1 MSITP
6 LSLHPPLPGSPSPG
20 PPSPLEIE
28 EVLLEIVLHLD
39 RQSLHSCVSVS
50 KIFYRASIRALWSS
64 VRWKN
69 LASNSN
75 DSFLSQFERYGHY
88 AVELQDNFN
97 ANLDMIARVCTNLR
111 ELRLTWT
118 LVRDEKLA
126 CILRSSPKISRLFL
140 FNCSP
145 LTTLALSHIGN
156 LAGLKRLELKNYNHV
171 DEPSIVA
178 LLRSCPML
186 EHLVL
191 EDVRLNGI
199 LLDSLGETPLNIKIL
214 ALTRSAPS
222 GNLVRNL
229 LRNSRNIKEFS
240 LARNGHSAVSV
251 DELLMIQDSYRHLS
265 NLNLESCKGF
275 DNEALRVLFQTCSSL
290 VRVNVS
296 GTKIEDSSLDAL
308 AANCP
313 ELKTLNLAWCA
324 HITDGG
330 LLRLLQTC
338 SGLTFLDI
346 STMDKVSAA
355 IFYPG
360 NSWAC
365 SRLETLISIGID
377 MARPRGSIQRNHAMM
392 FNQLSRL
399 ETLRDLAIGGTNLV
413 LELEAG
419 LSKLGQLSQL
429 VSFRLSL
436 VQGVLGEDEI
446 RWLIEA
452 WPKLKRVKFE
462 AGSLPSPWL
471 RYFRRR
477 RPHLVF
483 G

>member
-6 LSLHPPLPGSPSPG
+6 PSTQPPLPGPTLPG

-39 RQSLHSCVSVS
+39 RQSLHSCLSVS
-50 KIFYRASIRALWSS
+50 KIFYRASIRALWST

-69 LASNSN
+69 LASNSSN
-75 DSFLSQFERYGHY
+75 SFLSQFVRYGHY
-88 AVELQDNFN
+88 TVELQDNFN
-97 ANLDMIARVCTNLR
+97 ADLDMIAQVCTNLR

-118 LVRDEKLA
+118 LVWDEKLE

-140 FNCSP
+140 FSCSP

-178 LLRSCPML
+178 LLRSCPTL

-199 LLDSLGETPLNIKIL
+199 LLDSLGETPLNIQIL

-229 LRNSRNIKEFS
+229 LGIVFS
-240 LARNGHSAVSV
+240 LARNVHSAVST
-251 DELLMIQDSYRHLS
+251 DELLTIQESYRHLS

-275 DNEALRVLFQTCSSL
+275 HNEALRVLFQTCSGL

-296 GTKIEDSSLDAL
+296 GTKIEDSSLEAL
-308 AANCP
+308 AASCP
-313 ELKTLNLAWCA
+313 HLRNLNLAWCA
-324 HITDGG
+324 HITDEG
-330 LLRLLQTC
+330 LLHLLQSC

-346 STMDKVSAA
+346 STMDKISAA

-365 SRLETLISIGID
+365 LRLETLICIGID
-377 MARPRGSIQRNHAMM
+377 MARPIGFLRRNHVMM
-392 FNQLSRL
+392 FSQLSRL
-399 ETLRDLAIGGTNLV
+399 ETLQDLAMGGTNLV

-462 AGSLPSPWL
+462 SGSLPSPWL
-471 RYFRRR
+471 RYFRRQ
-477 RPHLVF
+477 RPHLVL

>member
-6 LSLHPPLPGSPSPG
+6 PSTQPPLPGPPSPG

-50 KIFYRASIRALWSS
+50 KIFYRASIRALWST

-69 LASNSN
+69 LASNSD

-97 ANLDMIARVCTNLR
+97 ADLDMIAQVCTNLR

-118 LVRDEKLA
+118 LVWDDKLE

-140 FNCSP
+140 FSCSP
-145 LTTLALSHIGN
+145 LTTLALSHIAN
-156 LAGLKRLELKNYNHV
+156 LAGLRRLELKNYNRV

-178 LLRSCPML
+178 MLRSCPML

-229 LRNSRNIKEFS
+229 LRNSRHIQHFS
-240 LARNGHSAVSV
+240 LARNTHSEVSV
-251 DELLMIQDSYRHLS
+251 DELLTIQDSYRHLS

-275 DNEALRVLFQTCSSL
+275 DNEALHVLFQTCSKL

-296 GTKIEDSSLDAL
+296 GTKIEDSSLEAL

-313 ELKTLNLAWCA
+313 ELRNLNLAWCA

-330 LLRLLQTC
+330 LLRLLQSC

-346 STMDKVSAA
+346 STMEKVSAA

-392 FNQLSRL
+392 FSQLSRL
-399 ETLRDLAIGGTNLV
+399 ETLQDLAIGGTNLV

-419 LSKLGQLSQL
+419 LSKMGQLSQL

-436 VQGVLGEDEI
+436 VQGVLGEAEI

-462 AGSLPSPWL
+462 SGSLPSPWL

-477 RPHLVF
+477 RPHLVL

>member
-1 MSITP
+1 MSFTP
-6 LSLHPPLPGSPSPG
+6 PSTQPSLPGPPSPG
-20 PPSPLEIE
+20 PPTPLEIE

-50 KIFYRASIRALWSS
+50 KIFYRASIRALWTT

-69 LASNSN
+69 LIGNN
-75 DSFLSQFERYGHY
+75 SFLTQFERYGHY

-97 ANLDMIARVCTNLR
+97 ADLDMIAQVCTNLR

-118 LVRDEKLA
+118 QVRDENLG
-126 CILRSSPKISRLFL
+126 CILRSAPKISRLFL
-140 FNCSP
+140 FSCSP
-145 LTTLALSHIGN
+145 LTSLALSHIGK
-156 LAGLKRLELKNYNHV
+156 LAGLRRLELKNYNHV

-178 LLRSCPML
+178 LLRSCPVL

-222 GNLVRNL
+222 GSLVKNL
-229 LRNSRNIKEFS
+229 LRNSHSIQEFS
-240 LARNGHSAVSV
+240 LARNVHVALSV
-251 DELLMIQDSYRHLS
+251 DELLAIQDSYRHLS
-265 NLNLESCKGF
+265 NLNLESCKGL
-275 DNEALRVLFQTCSSL
+275 DNDALLVLFQTCSSL

-296 GTKIEDSSLDAL
+296 GTRIEDSSLDAL

-313 ELKTLNLAWCA
+313 ELRNLNLAWCA
-324 HITDGG
+324 HITDEG
-330 LLRLLQTC
+330 LLRLLRSC
-338 SGLTFLDI
+338 RGLTFLDI
-346 STMDKVSAA
+346 STMDKLSAA

-360 NSWAC
+360 DSWAC
-365 SRLETLISIGID
+365 SRLQTLISIGID
-377 MARPRGSIQRNHAMM
+377 MARPRGSIQRNHIMM
-392 FNQLSRL
+392 FDQLSRL
-399 ETLRDLAIGGTNLV
+399 ETLQDLVIGGTNLV

-462 AGSLPSPWL
+462 SGSLPAPWL

-477 RPHLVF
+477 RPHLVL